1 MLDFIKNFSTLMK
14 QLTALCT
21 VISFG
26 ASTLQASDLDGM
38 KKGSGTFFTERQ
50 KAAEYYLEHVEGEFL
65 IPINVVGAVGRP
77 GLYHTP
83 KNTDIYRLIAAAG
96 GFNEKADLTK
106 VTIKRRSATLESI
119 IVINLEESLQTQ
131 ESRRIVLESEDVVHI
146 AIKEPFVSQDTL
158 SLLTITASI
167 LSIILTTLII
177 RDRN

>member
-1 MLDFIKNFSTLMK
+1 MREFLKSYRTLMK
-14 QLTALCT
+14 RLTALLT
-21 VISFG
+21 VICFG
-26 ASTLQASDLDGM
+26 AATVQASDLD
-38 KKGSGTFFTERQ
+38 KLREVKASSFANLQR
-50 KAAEYYLEHVEGEFL
+50 AAEYYLGHVEGEFL

-106 VTIKRRSATLESI
+106 VTIKRRTETLESI
-119 IVINLEESLQTQ
+119 IVINLEEALQTR
-131 ESRRIVLESEDVVHI
+131 EVNRLVLQSEDVVHI
-146 AIKEPFVSQDTL
+146 AIKKPVVSQDTL
-158 SLLTITASI
+158 ALLTITASI